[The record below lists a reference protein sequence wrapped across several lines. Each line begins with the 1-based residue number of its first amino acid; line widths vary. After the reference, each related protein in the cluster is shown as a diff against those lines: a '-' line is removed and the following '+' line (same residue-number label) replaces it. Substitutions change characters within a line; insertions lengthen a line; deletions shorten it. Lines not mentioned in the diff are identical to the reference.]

1 MASQPLRVILD
12 DNAGN
17 VTYSGGQWTVS
28 QLVQWYQGTSNFPA
42 FVQPATGI
50 FGTLSLAF
58 QGTSVAFIGNTP
70 TSGLSQSATIAIDGG
85 TPYNITYGAA
95 NPPAYIQWY
104 QSPSLTDGHHTI
116 TASNLAGTALD
127 MAIITVGPNTP
138 LAGTKIF
145 VDNNDPSLQYSGS
158 WAESQDGFDA
168 GTLPD
173 GLPVGNTT
181 QRTTSIGDT
190 MTFRFSGTSISIY
203 GIFSWT
209 NIGSISATYTIDG
222 VPSSLSYPVTS
233 SSPEH
238 VSADKEA
245 SNFVFFDQE
254 GLSAGPHMLVLN
266 VTDIRNQIFILDYIV
281 YTPSFSSQATMPD
294 LTATSTTTGSTT
306 PTNLS
311 TNSNSATQTAIGA
324 NQGNAQSKSTPIGAI
339 VGGVLGGLAVLV
351 LAVILFLY
359 LRRQRSK
366 GAQSPAVEQKL
377 VANTDNVLP
386 AAQPSF
392 GNSASATNAAPFPM
406 TTTTT
411 GFASI
416 SDLKRDRHEQEQP
429 RRAASPYSSDA
440 RSHTTSLDISQR
452 NTSHAAGSSTGP
464 VMEVDSEYVPSE
476 SVPPAYDTVPTRP
489 GGPLSP
495 VRR

>member
-1 MASQPLRVILD
+1 V
-12 DNAGN
+12 
-17 VTYSGGQWTVS
+17 
-28 QLVQWYQGTSNFPA
+28 
-42 FVQPATGI
+42 
-50 FGTLSLAF
+50 
-58 QGTSVAFIGNTP
+58 
-70 TSGLSQSATIAIDGG
+70 
-85 TPYNITYGAA
+85 
-95 NPPAYIQWY
+95 
-104 QSPSLTDGHHTI
+104 
-116 TASNLAGTALD
+116 
-127 MAIITVGPNTP
+127 
-138 LAGTKIF
+138 
-145 VDNNDPSLQYSGS
+145 
-158 WAESQDGFDA
+158 
-168 GTLPD
+168 
-173 GLPVGNTT
+173 GLPARSTAYVANINI
-181 QRTTSIGDT
+181 SFYI
-190 MTFRFSGTSISIY
+190 GTSISIY

-233 SSPEH
+233 SSPEL

-245 SNFVFFDQE
+245 SNFMFFDQE
-254 GLSAGPHMLVLN
+254 GLSAGPHTLVLN

-294 LTATSTTTGSTT
+294 LTTTSTTTGSIGTT
-306 PTNLS
+306 GSASSSTNLS
-311 TNSNSATQTAIGA
+311 TQTAIGA
-324 NQGNAQSKSTPIGAI
+324 NQGSAQSKSTPVGAI
-339 VGGVLGGLAVLV
+339 VGGVVGGVGILV

-366 GAQSPAVEQKL
+366 GAQSSAVEQKL
-377 VANTDNVLP
+377 VANTDNGEFPFPAFPAKACLRSFRSITYTPPQILVLP

-406 TTTTT
+406 ITTTT

-416 SDLKRDRHEQEQP
+416 SDLKRDRHEQEHP

-440 RSHTTSLDISQR
+440 RSHTTSFDISQR